1 MKKIIL
7 SILAIAVL
15 FTACKEKE
23 IDPQINFG
31 AAPVITTPTGGASY
45 VLDSNSINNIV
56 TTVEWTAADFGYQAG
71 ITYAVEVDL
80 KGSDFADPTLLG
92 TSTSLSYEELTTG
105 RLNNILLAK
114 GLPFGFD
121 NELEMR
127 ICATVSDLVDA
138 ICSAPIDIQVN
149 PFPAEVIYPKLTVPG
164 DYQDWNPA
172 DENYAV
178 FSRKSDE
185 VYSGFIYFDIDSA
198 MYKFAQGLS
207 WDVNWGDIEPDG
219 VLDPQGV
226 DNNIRI
232 TEGLGMYILTCDL
245 NTFTHSNMKTNWGM
259 LGSATAGGTSTDE
272 DFVWD
277 ETAGVLTITTDLS
290 VGTIRFRAN
299 DSDDMNFGDDFN
311 NGTLE
316 FDGEDIPIDEA
327 GNYTINLNLVASDYA
342 YELIKN

>member
-1 MKKIIL
+1 MT
-7 SILAIAVL
+7 IAVL

-23 IDPQINFG
+23 IDPRINLG
-31 AAPVITTPTGGASY
+31 AAPVIMTPSAGASF
-45 VLDSNSINNIV
+45 VLDSNSLASIV
-56 TTVEWTAADFGYQAG
+56 TDVEWTAADFGYQAG
-71 ITYAVEVDL
+71 ITYSVEVDA
-80 KGSDFADPTLLG
+80 KGNDFADPTLLG
-92 TSTSLSYEELTTG
+92 TSTTLSYEELTTG

-138 ICSAPIDIQVN
+138 ICSDPIDVTMN

-172 DENYAV
+172 DENFAV

-185 VYSGFIYFDIDSA
+185 VYTGFIYFDIDTA
-198 MYKFAQGLS
+198 FYKFAQGLS
-207 WDVNWGDIEPDG
+207 WDVNWGDIEADG
-219 VLDPQGV
+219 ILDPQGI
-226 DNNIRI
+226 DNNIPT
-232 TEGLGMYILTCDL
+232 TEGIGMYFLNCDL
-245 NTFTHSNMKTNWGM
+245 NTLTHFNMKTDWGV
-259 LGSATAGGTSTDE
+259 LGSATAGGTAADE

-277 ETAGVLTITTDLS
+277 VNAEFLTITTDLG
-290 VGTIRFRAN
+290 VGGIRFRAN
-299 DSDDMNFGDDFN
+299 DSDDINFGDDFN

-316 FDGEDIPIDEA
+316 FDGEDIPISEA
-327 GNYTINLNLVASDYA
+327 GNYTINLHLVESDYF